1 MEKTEKYP
9 ADTKTVHSVNDAAVT
24 GRRRIRMLWLMLGC
38 IAALLLTGCGMNT
51 DLNID
56 GQFKGE
62 RTITCDELEDQ
73 NSFFSKFKVSEAADV
88 LSRKCPPQ
96 MEFECKY
103 TDEKKTKAV
112 FIFHLK
118 FDGIDDYRNKVRELI
133 GRNPSVQF
141 TYKDPKADLFASGF
155 SITEDFESKDLLAWV
170 KPALKEELNVSKDV
184 SSMTDTVK
192 VTMNGISY
200 DNDNFGSAKVKLD
213 TIAKYMIDSVD
224 IRTVHDVD
232 KEGSDYEREITIK
245 IPKKTVD
252 ALGKSNI
259 QEFLESCAGEN
270 AAGKWKS
277 DDSGASRYRISFKG
291 NAEFISECTAKV
303 FGDGSSFEYLS
314 DGSLNTAFSETG
326 VLSEKINFS
335 KFPCRSDGTT
345 DATFTY
351 VNMDGSKFDDSK
363 STAAGSS
370 TKKSDDDGKT
380 MVVVYEKASNADIMI
395 YSSSVYDIAK
405 LNVTTDI
412 SSDDRLSQ
420 EITIAYKVGED
431 DSGAQ
436 FAAKYFTE
444 AFSGSGIDI
453 SVEPYNSSRS
463 QYSVVLTTPRGTAD
477 EVTAVLQKY
486 IGEGNSVKL
495 EGADKF
501 SLYNKRSVTVNVDVA
516 EFIKAS
522 GYTGVVEYGFTGA
535 GDASAVSW
543 TSPDGKGKNDVL
555 KGKSLGEFDHPIAS
569 HTFTVSYQVQRI
581 NLIFVMLAGALAIIV
596 CGAVIMLFS
605 WMVLRRR
612 RKHQE
617 EKMEAVMTMALVKL
631 PDGTQTMMEVTPE
644 EAANAVVIAPKDDD
658 GLDEDD
664 DEPENMWLFTTA
676 MRLFAVMA
684 GVLVI
689 FNYAG
694 VDSERNT
701 LNPLEFFNSA
711 KGVAGWNLIV
721 GKEINDRMLEGS
733 YFNVVLIVI
742 PLVIFIILSLRN
754 VLPKLISDIVII
766 CSSLFQ
772 AWYMLGIKDSLEEK
786 VDVLG
791 IDGKRFFV
799 QMDWAYNYSVV
810 IYVMLFVGAV
820 ILILMDTG
828 LNLRRILR
836 KKENS

>member
-1 MEKTEKYP
+1 M
-9 ADTKTVHSVNDAAVT
+9 
-24 GRRRIRMLWLMLGC
+24 
-38 IAALLLTGCGMNT
+38 
-51 DLNID
+51 
-56 GQFKGE
+56 
-62 RTITCDELEDQ
+62 
-73 NSFFSKFKVSEAADV
+73 
-88 LSRKCPPQ
+88 
-96 MEFECKY
+96 
-103 TDEKKTKAV
+103 
-112 FIFHLK
+112 
-118 FDGIDDYRNKVRELI
+118 
-133 GRNPSVQF
+133 
-141 TYKDPKADLFASGF
+141 
-155 SITEDFESKDLLAWV
+155 
-170 KPALKEELNVSKDV
+170 
-184 SSMTDTVK
+184 
-192 VTMNGISY
+192 
-200 DNDNFGSAKVKLD
+200 
-213 TIAKYMIDSVD
+213 
-224 IRTVHDVD
+224 
-232 KEGSDYEREITIK
+232 
-245 IPKKTVD
+245 
-252 ALGKSNI
+252 
-259 QEFLESCAGEN
+259 
-270 AAGKWKS
+270 
-277 DDSGASRYRISFKG
+277 
-291 NAEFISECTAKV
+291 
-303 FGDGSSFEYLS
+303 
-314 DGSLNTAFSETG
+314 
-326 VLSEKINFS
+326 
-335 KFPCRSDGTT
+335 
-345 DATFTY
+345 
-351 VNMDGSKFDDSK
+351 
-363 STAAGSS
+363 
-370 TKKSDDDGKT
+370 
-380 MVVVYEKASNADIMI
+380 
-395 YSSSVYDIAK
+395 
-405 LNVTTDI
+405 
-412 SSDDRLSQ
+412 
-420 EITIAYKVGED
+420 
-431 DSGAQ
+431 
-436 FAAKYFTE
+436 
-444 AFSGSGIDI
+444 
-453 SVEPYNSSRS
+453 
-463 QYSVVLTTPRGTAD
+463 VLTTPRGTAD